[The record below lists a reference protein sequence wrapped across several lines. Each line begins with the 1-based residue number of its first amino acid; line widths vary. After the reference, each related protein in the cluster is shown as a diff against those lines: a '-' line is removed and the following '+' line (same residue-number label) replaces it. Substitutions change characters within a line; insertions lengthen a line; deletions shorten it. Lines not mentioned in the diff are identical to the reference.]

1 MAKIIKATIGYS
13 EMPAGFPILISDQ
26 MAIIEP
32 AFAYLL
38 ELATIP
44 GRSHA
49 IETVRTYGE
58 HLHDWFDSL
67 EQSGLDWRTVS
78 EVDIAA
84 YRNRMLSQ
92 PSPHTMRPYARSTIN
107 DRVRTICRF
116 YAWAH
121 DRGWIEELPF
131 HFVDVRTATGR
142 RQAFLAHLDTRP
154 NMTMANILTVAE
166 HERLPRPLRVDQLR
180 QLFVRLDMP
189 YRLMAEWALATGLRR
204 KELCGLAVFQVPET
218 AHLNDEEYPVVGV
231 PLTITKGDRPRTVY
245 PPIRLVDRTHHYIDE
260 ARGPQVR
267 ALRRERPGYRTP
279 AALFLNRQ
287 GQAITNARLSA
298 AFAGAFRA
306 AGLPGSLHWLRH
318 TFAMTMLVR
327 LQRQAATAPDL
338 NPLKVV
344 QVLLGHSSIHSTA
357 IYLRCVELNA
367 RELASSI
374 DYLYGELV
382 PDGR

>member
-49 IETVRTYGE
+49 VETVRTYGE

-154 NMTMANILTVAE
+154 GMTMANILTIAE
-166 HERLPRPLRVDQLR
+166 HERLPRSLRVDQLR

-189 YRLMAEWALATGLRR
+189 YRLMAEWALATGPRR

-218 AHLNDEEYPVVGV
+218 AHLNDEEYPLVGV
-231 PLTITKGDRPRTVY
+231 PLTITKGDRPRNVY

-260 ARGPQVR
+260 ARGRRFVPSVVNGRVIAHQPRSSSIARGKRLQMHGCRPLLPTHSGPQVCR
-267 ALRRERPGYRTP
+267 
-279 AALFLNRQ
+279 
-287 GQAITNARLSA
+287 
-298 AFAGAFRA
+298 
-306 AGLPGSLHWLRH
+306 
-318 TFAMTMLVR
+318 VR
-327 LQRQAATAPDL
+327 CIGCGIPSQ
-338 NPLKVV
+338 
-344 QVLLGHSSIHSTA
+344 
-357 IYLRCVELNA
+357 
-367 RELASSI
+367 
-374 DYLYGELV
+374 
-382 PDGR
+382 

>member
-154 NMTMANILTVAE
+154 GMTMANILTVAE

-245 PPIRLVDRTHHYIDE
+245 PPIGWWIAHIIISTRRGGRRFVPSVVNGRVIAHQPRSSSIARGKRLQMHGCRRLLPAHS
-260 ARGPQVR
+260 GPQVCR
-267 ALRRERPGYRTP
+267 
-279 AALFLNRQ
+279 
-287 GQAITNARLSA
+287 
-298 AFAGAFRA
+298 
-306 AGLPGSLHWLRH
+306 
-318 TFAMTMLVR
+318 VR
-327 LQRQAATAPDL
+327 CIGCGIPSQ
-338 NPLKVV
+338 
-344 QVLLGHSSIHSTA
+344 
-357 IYLRCVELNA
+357 
-367 RELASSI
+367 
-374 DYLYGELV
+374 
-382 PDGR
+382 

>member
-154 NMTMANILTVAE
+154 GMTMANILTVSE

-218 AHLNDEEYPVVGV
+218 AHLNDEEYPLVGV

-318 TFAMTMLVR
+318 YIPIPTMSGSNI
-327 LQRQAATAPDL
+327 TAQDSKAL
-338 NPLKVV
+338 CDSL
-344 QVLLGHSSIHSTA
+344 
-357 IYLRCVELNA
+357 
-367 RELASSI
+367 
-374 DYLYGELV
+374 
-382 PDGR
+382 